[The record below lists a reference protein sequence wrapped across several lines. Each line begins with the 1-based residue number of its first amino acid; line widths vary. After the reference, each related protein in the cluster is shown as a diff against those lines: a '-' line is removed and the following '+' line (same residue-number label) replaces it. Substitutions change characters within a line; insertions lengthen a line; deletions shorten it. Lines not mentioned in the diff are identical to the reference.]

1 MFALDARDETA
12 ERLIESN
19 LEILP
24 TLLPV
29 NTVFLLMF
37 LGTTTTVIK
46 GRRVGFALRT
56 MSIGLVSGFL
66 IEALLES
73 YYPRS
78 SQVVCVSKQTYK
90 YPKCDKIF

>member
-12 ERLIESN
+12 LRLIESK

-24 TLLPV
+24 SLLLV

-46 GRRVGFALRT
+46 GRRVGFARRT
-56 MSIGLVSGFL
+56 MSIGLVSVFL
-66 IEALLES
+66 IETLSES
-73 YYPRS
+73 YPRS
-78 SQVVCVSKQTYK
+78 SQLVCVSKLTYS

>member
-24 TLLPV
+24 NLLLV

-46 GRRVGFALRT
+46 GRRVGFALRI

-66 IEALLES
+66 IEALSES
-73 YYPRS
+73 YPHS